1 MSIETIIKEALA
13 GNPVEMKEAFEEEI
27 QKRVEAAVAEAYK
40 KAAMKKEEDEDDD
53 DDDEDE
59 DEDDDEDEDEDE
71 K

>member
-53 DDDEDE
+53 DEDE
-59 DEDDDEDEDEDE
+59 DEDDDDDEDEDD

>member
-53 DDDEDE
+53 DEDE
-59 DEDDDEDEDEDE
+59 DDDDDDDEDEDD

>member
-53 DDDEDE
+53 DEDE
-59 DEDDDEDEDEDE
+59 DDDDDDEDEDD

>member
-53 DDDEDE
+53 DEVEDE
-59 DEDDDEDEDEDE
+59 DDDDDEDEDD

>member
-53 DDDEDE
+53 DEDE
-59 DEDDDEDEDEDE
+59 DEDDDDDDEDEDD